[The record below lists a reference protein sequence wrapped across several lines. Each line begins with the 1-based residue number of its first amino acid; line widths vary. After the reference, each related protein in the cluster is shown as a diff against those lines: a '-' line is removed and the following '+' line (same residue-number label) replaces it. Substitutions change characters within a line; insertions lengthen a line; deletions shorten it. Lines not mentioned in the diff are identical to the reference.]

1 MQEDTVT
8 HAAPLA
14 GATTDPVWL
23 DSEYNLRARHPDHAD
38 VLERWSTAS
47 ALVRRI
53 EPRRLDVRYGDGA
66 NETLDIFPTPK
77 ADAPVLVFIH
87 GGYWRTLDKADHAF
101 VAPSFTT
108 EGALVVLPNYALCP
122 VVGIEEIALQMT
134 RALAWVYR
142 HARLYGGD
150 PERIVVVGHSAGGHL
165 AAMLL
170 SCRWRDVDPALPPH
184 LVSGALA
191 VSGVFDLEPLRLAP
205 FVQDDLRLTAASV
218 RRLSPAF
225 FPRPRR
231 PLYVAV
237 GAQESSEFQRQSAL
251 IRAQWGPTSVPVCET
266 LPAVNHYTIVH
277 GLATAE
283 GRLHRL
289 AARLLGLAAAEEVP
303 SS

>member
-8 HAAPLA
+8 YAAPPA
-14 GATTDPVWL
+14 SASNDPAWL
-23 DSEYNLRARHPDHAD
+23 DAEYNLRARHPDHAD
-38 VLERWSTAS
+38 VLERWRTAS
-47 ALVRRI
+47 GLVQRI
-53 EPRRLDVRYGDGA
+53 EPRRLDVRYGEGTG
-66 NETLDIFPTPK
+66 ETLDIFPTPH

-101 VAPSFTT
+101 IAPSFTAQ
-108 EGALVVLPNYALCP
+108 GALVVLPNYALCP

-150 PERIVVVGHSAGGHL
+150 PERISVVGHSAGGHL

-170 SCRWRDVDPALPPH
+170 SCRWREVDPALPQH
-184 LVSGALA
+184 LVTGALA
-191 VSGVFDLEPLRLAP
+191 ISGVFDLEPLRLAP
-205 FVQDDLRLTAASV
+205 FVQDDLKLTTASV

-237 GAQESSEFQRQSAL
+237 GAEESNEFQRQSAL
-251 IRAQWGPTSVPVCET
+251 IRAQWGPTSVPVFET
-266 LPAVNHYTIVH
+266 LPALNHYTILH
-277 GLATAE
+277 DLAAAD
-283 GRLHRL
+283 GRLHAL
-289 AARLLGLAAAEEVP
+289 AARLLGLSRHDAPGAR
-303 SS
+303 

>member
-8 HAAPLA
+8 YAAPPA
-14 GATTDPVWL
+14 SASNDPAWL
-23 DSEYNLRARHPDHAD
+23 DAEYNLRARHPDHAD
-38 VLERWSTAS
+38 VLERWRTAS
-47 ALVRRI
+47 ALVQRI
-53 EPRRLDVRYGDGA
+53 EPRRLDVRYGEGPG
-66 NETLDIFPTPK
+66 ETLDIFPTPH
-77 ADAPVLVFIH
+77 ANAPVLVFIH

-101 VAPSFTT
+101 IAPSFTA

-150 PERIVVVGHSAGGHL
+150 PERISVVGHSAGGHL

-170 SCRWRDVDPALPPH
+170 SCRWRDVDAALPQQ
-184 LVSGALA
+184 LIAGALA
-191 VSGVFDLEPLRLAP
+191 ISGVFDLEPLRLAP
-205 FVQDDLRLTAASV
+205 FVQDDLKLTSASV

-237 GAQESSEFQRQSAL
+237 GAEESNEFQRQSAL
-251 IRAQWGPTSVPVCET
+251 IRAQWGPTSVPVFET
-266 LPAVNHYTIVH
+266 LPAVNHYTILH
-277 GLATAE
+277 GLAAAD
-283 GRLHRL
+283 GRLHML
-289 AARLLGLAAAEEVP
+289 AARLLGLPRHAAP
-303 SS
+303 RGP